1 MTALERFEQ
10 LYKEHAVKEI
20 LEFVEIIRNEY
31 KELKA
36 EHPDINPMNIESYL
50 INQYGKQIVKE
61 VLIEQRNDQYF
72 VAQQTKNA
80 KKLFLDLEQ
89 KVQNKVGEITDMS
102 NLVVTSGN
110 NEYVLNGVIEGVKGK
125 VEIKSVF
132 VRGNIQKP
140 HIRTLIKNIK

>member
-1 MTALERFEQ
+1 MTALEKFEQ

-31 KELKA
+31 NELKA
-36 EHPDINPMNIESYL
+36 AHPNMNTMDIKGYL
-50 INQYGKQIVKE
+50 MNQYGKQIVKDTL
-61 VLIEQRNDQYF
+61 VDQRNKQFFID
-72 VAQQTKNA
+72 QQTKNS

-110 NEYVLNGVIEGVKGK
+110 NEYVLNGIIEGVKGK

>member
-36 EHPDINPMNIESYL
+36 AHPDINPMNIESYL
-50 INQYGKQIVKE
+50 VNQYGKQIVKE
-61 VLIEQRNDQYF
+61 VLWDRRNDQYF
-72 VAQQTKNA
+72 IDQQTKNA
-80 KKLFLDLEQ
+80 KKLFLNLEQ

-110 NEYVLNGVIEGVKGK
+110 NEYVLNGIIEGVKGK

-132 VRGNIQKP
+132 VRGYVQKP
-140 HIRTLIKNIK
+140 HIRTLIKNVH

>member
-1 MTALERFEQ
+1 M
-10 LYKEHAVKEI
+10 
-20 LEFVEIIRNEY
+20 
-31 KELKA
+31 
-36 EHPDINPMNIESYL
+36 
-50 INQYGKQIVKE
+50 NQYGKQIVKE

-72 VAQQTKNA
+72 ITQQTKNS

-132 VRGNIQKP
+132 VRGNIQRA

>member
-36 EHPDINPMNIESYL
+36 AHPNMNTMDIKGYL
-50 INQYGKQIVKE
+50 MNQYGKQIVKDTL
-61 VLIEQRNDQYF
+61 VNQRNKQFFID
-72 VAQQTKNA
+72 QQTKNS

-89 KVQNKVGEITDMS
+89 KVQDKVGEITDMS

-110 NEYVLNGVIEGVKGK
+110 NEYVLNGIIEGVKGK

-132 VRGNIQKP
+132 VRGHVQKP
-140 HIRTLIKNIK
+140 HIRTLIKNVH

>member
-36 EHPDINPMNIESYL
+36 AHPDINTMNIECYL

-61 VLIEQRNDQYF
+61 VLWDRRNDQYF
-72 VAQQTKNA
+72 IDQQTKNA
-80 KKLFLDLEQ
+80 KKLFLNLEQ

-110 NEYVLNGVIEGVKGK
+110 NEYVLNGIIEGVKGK

-132 VRGNIQKP
+132 VRGHVQKP
-140 HIRTLIKNIK
+140 HIRTLIKNAH

>member
-36 EHPDINPMNIESYL
+36 AHPNMNTMDIKGYL
-50 INQYGKQIVKE
+50 MNQYGKQIVKDTL
-61 VLIEQRNDQYF
+61 VDQRNDQYF
-72 VAQQTKNA
+72 ITQQTKNA

-132 VRGNIQKP
+132 VRGSVQKP
-140 HIRTLIKNIK
+140 HIRTLIKNIH